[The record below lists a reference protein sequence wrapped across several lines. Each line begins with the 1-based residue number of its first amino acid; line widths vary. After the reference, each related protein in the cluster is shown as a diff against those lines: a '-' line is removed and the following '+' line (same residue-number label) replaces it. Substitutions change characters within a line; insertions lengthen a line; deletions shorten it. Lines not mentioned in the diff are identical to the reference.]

1 MALPTQ
7 TWIYPTLPTA
17 VASAPSTS
25 NVLAAIKSALDGW
38 AAGTWES
45 DVYSAGNYLKVR
57 RKGSPG
63 GTLGTFRGLFFGRR
77 ADQSPAAPAQDALA
91 GNNGSYVDA
100 ASDTLYC
107 GVGEDIG
114 ATSIVDPTT
123 GNPYPTAKFTG
134 GVKCGAGFSGHANY
148 NVFLCACDTM
158 LVVFLYN
165 DAQISFCV
173 IGEIIERAS
182 DGAGIWGVYAS
193 TNQGPSC
200 DMTLAPA
207 SLLPAVTTY
216 AVQGAYHN
224 GGSQVRLE
232 RANAIGGT
240 TQQPCFD
247 SETSSGILLPV
258 IMSKSDITN
267 ISTRSMF
274 GTLRQ
279 IRMGP
284 YDIGRKIIKDSG
296 STVQAIFMNA
306 GSAVLGS
313 GLYLDQNP

>member
-1 MALPTQ
+1 MPLPTQ

-38 AAGTWES
+38 TAGHWMS
-45 DVYSAGNYLKVR
+45 DVYVAGNYLKVK
-57 RKGSPG
+57 RKGTPA
-63 GTLGTFRGLFFGRR
+63 GTLATFRGLFFGRR
-77 ADQSPAAPAQDALA
+77 ADQTPATPHQDALA
-91 GNNGSYVDA
+91 GRNASYVPT

-114 ATSIVDPTT
+114 STSIVDPTT
-123 GNPYPTAKFTG
+123 GDPYPTAKWTG
-134 GVKCGAGFSGHANY
+134 GITCGNSFSGYANY
-148 NVFLCACDTM
+148 NVFLCSCDTM

-165 DAQISFCV
+165 DTQISFCV
-173 IGEIIERAS
+173 LGEIVERAS
-182 DGAGIWGVYAS
+182 DGVGIWGVYGCPAQVP
-193 TNQGPSC
+193 TC
-200 DMTLAPA
+200 TMELVVA
-207 SLLPAVTTY
+207 SLLPTFSAY
-216 AVQGAYHN
+216 IMYGAYHN
-224 GGSQVRLE
+224 GGAQVRIE
-232 RANAIGGT
+232 RGNAIGSVASNT
-240 TQQPCFD
+240 CFD
-247 SETSSGILLPV
+247 SATSAGILLPV
-258 IMSKSDITN
+258 IMIQSDVANTT
-267 ISTRSMF
+267 TRSML

-306 GSAVLGS
+306 GAASLGS